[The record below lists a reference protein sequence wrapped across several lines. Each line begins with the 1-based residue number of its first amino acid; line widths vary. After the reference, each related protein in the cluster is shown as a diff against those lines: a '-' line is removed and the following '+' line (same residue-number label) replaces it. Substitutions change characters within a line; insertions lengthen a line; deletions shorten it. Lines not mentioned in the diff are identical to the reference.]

1 MDKTLSQ
8 MVAVQMFHHSLLFF
22 SSVWCLHLSITDEI
36 AMNPFK
42 CIDSVMCLFHNFVTL
57 IVKRF
62 ACLFDCI
69 QQVGS
74 NDVNLKS
81 APNFKLV
88 LQCFPVGNKIADD
101 GFKRRVQ
108 GFRHTNSVNICNA
121 TQTLYKYFCIWR
133 ENFFKIDQL
142 NLEVTP

>member
-42 CIDSVMCLFHNFVTL
+42 CIDSIMCLFHNFVTL

-69 QQVGS
+69 QQVLNVLSHDEQGTS
-74 NDVNLKS
+74 NSMWTSL
-81 APNFKLV
+81 L
-88 LQCFPVGNKIADD
+88 C
-101 GFKRRVQ
+101 
-108 GFRHTNSVNICNA
+108 
-121 TQTLYKYFCIWR
+121 
-133 ENFFKIDQL
+133 
-142 NLEVTP
+142 

>member
-22 SSVWCLHLSITDEI
+22 SCIWCLHLSITDEI
-36 AMNPFK
+36 AMTPFK
-42 CIDSVMCLFHNFVTL
+42 CIDSIMCLFHNFVTL
-57 IVKRF
+57 IVKCF
-62 ACLFDCI
+62 ACCFDCI

-81 APNFKLV
+81 ATNSKMVF
-88 LQCFPVGNKIADD
+88 QCFPAGYKIVDD

-108 GFRHTNSVNICNA
+108 GFRYTNFVNICNT
-121 TQTLYKYFCIWR
+121 TQTTCVLKPFFCDKKKQK
-133 ENFFKIDQL
+133 N
-142 NLEVTP
+142 

>member
-36 AMNPFK
+36 AMNSFK
-42 CIDSVMCLFHNFVTL
+42 CIDSIMCLLHNLVTL
-57 IVKRF
+57 IVKCF

-101 GFKRRVQ
+101 GVERRVQ

-121 TQTLYKYFCIWR
+121 TMFRHTMSKERLIQCGHPCYV
-133 ENFFKIDQL
+133 E
-142 NLEVTP
+142 